1 MFAKVTAL
9 SAERSVEVTAPE
21 AKGEAPGRG
30 RLDARRILVVG
41 GGQQDHGLEGSPIG
55 NGRAMSVLFGREG
68 ASVAVADVDEAAAE
82 ATAELVR
89 ACSATAEVIVADAA
103 DESASAKMFESAASA
118 LGGLD
123 GVVMNLGIGAGFA
136 IAGTS
141 AEDWDRVMAVN
152 LRSHFLGCKHGLAAM
167 REGGGAIVL
176 MGSIAHREVM
186 PLPAYAASKSAL
198 EALCRQAAVEGAPTI
213 RTNLLHPGLIDT
225 SLGRLASQIS
235 PLRDQ
240 VRIPAGRQ
248 GTAWEI
254 AYGALYLL
262 SGESSYVTGQSL
274 TIDGGLTV
282 GPRAG

>member
-1 MFAKVTAL
+1 V
-9 SAERSVEVTAPE
+9 SAERAAEVTAPE
-21 AKGEAPGRG
+21 ARGEAPGRG
-30 RLDARRILVVG
+30 RLDGRRILVVG
-41 GGQQDHGLEGSPIG
+41 GGQQEHGLQDAPIG

-68 ASVAVADVDEAAAE
+68 ASVAVADIDEAAAE
-82 ATAELVR
+82 ATAKLVR
-89 ACSATAEVIVADAA
+89 AEGATAEVIVADAA
-103 DESASAKMFESAASA
+103 DEAASAGMFKSATRA
-118 LGGLD
+118 LGGLE

-141 AEDWDRVMAVN
+141 AADWDKVMAVN

-186 PLPAYAASKSAL
+186 PWPAYAASKGAL
-198 EALCRQAAVEGAPTI
+198 EALCRQTAVEGAPGV

-225 SLGRLASQIS
+225 SLGRLASQVS

-248 GTAWEI
+248 GTGWEI
-254 AYGALYLL
+254 AYGSLFLL
-262 SGESSYVTGQSL
+262 SDESSYVTGQSL
-274 TIDGGLTV
+274 TVDGGLTV